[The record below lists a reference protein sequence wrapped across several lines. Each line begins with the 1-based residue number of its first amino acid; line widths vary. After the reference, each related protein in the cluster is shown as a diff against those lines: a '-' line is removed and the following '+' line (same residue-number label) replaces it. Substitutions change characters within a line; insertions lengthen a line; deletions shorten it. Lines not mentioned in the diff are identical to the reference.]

1 MLRRL
6 RRGHA
11 GTGGSSVTAQA
22 ELFGSHTGPA
32 GFVYQAD
39 YLSVP
44 EEGALLEEIA
54 RLQFEEARYKDYTA
68 RRRIVNFG
76 PDRAKPDFLQPLIG
90 RIAAWLGVD
99 AAELKQVLI
108 NEYRTGTPLGWHR
121 DSPEYN
127 LVAGVSLGA
136 PCRMR
141 FRPFPPRPRGPTKS
155 PVLSLELAPRSAYQ
169 LCGDVRWRW
178 QHSVPPTKALRY
190 SITFR
195 TLAA

>member
-1 MLRRL
+1 VK
-6 RRGHA
+6 G
-11 GTGGSSVTAQA
+11 
-22 ELFGSHTGPA
+22 ELFGTHTGPP
-32 GFVYQAD
+32 GFVYQTD
-39 YLSVP
+39 YISAH
-44 EEGALLEEIA
+44 EESALLEKIA
-54 RLQFEEARYKDYTA
+54 RLPFEEARYRDYTA

-76 PDRAKPDFLQPLIG
+76 PGEAKPDFLQPLIG
-90 RIAAWLGVD
+90 RIADWLGVD
-99 AAELKQVLI
+99 AAELRQVLI

-141 FRPFPPRPRGPTKS
+141 FRPFPPRRRGATTGPI
-155 PVLSLELAPRSAYQ
+155 LSLELAPRSAYQ

-195 TLAA
+195 TLAV

>member
-1 MLRRL
+1 MK
-6 RRGHA
+6 A
-11 GTGGSSVTAQA
+11 QQA
-22 ELFGSHTGPA
+22 ELFASHTGPP

-39 YLSVP
+39 YLSLS
-44 EEGALLEEIA
+44 EESALLGEIG
-54 RLQFEEARYKDYTA
+54 RLTLVEARYRDFTA
-68 RRRIVNFG
+68 RRRIVSWG
-76 PDRAKPDFLQPLIG
+76 PEDAKPEFLRPLARRVAI
-90 RIAAWLGVD
+90 WLGVD
-99 AAELKQVLI
+99 QAELQQVLI
-108 NEYRTGTPLGWHR
+108 NEYRIGTPLGWHR
-121 DSPEYN
+121 DSPEFN

-141 FRPFPPRPRGPTKS
+141 FRRYPLEREGQTKA

-195 TLAA
+195 TLAE